1 MIKFIFVFFLKNQ
14 KKKHKLMNLG
24 KVQNKEKKYNFID
37 ILYYI
42 SYEKLE
48 EFA

>member
-1 MIKFIFVFFLKNQ
+1 MKKIFKSWINKNN
-14 KKKHKLMNLG
+14 KNE
-24 KVQNKEKKYNFID
+24 KEKKYNFID

-48 EFA
+48 EFAPSGYYRSLW